1 MVSVGNYWL
10 HGEACYFF
18 HFSLLSSQRAGSWAA
33 NRILRF
39 SMRSRSPET
48 TTIIKVG
55 SGFMLEASSA
65 FCIQNFLK
73 GNIGSQRDRKWKCY
87 PGPCLPQGKLSL
99 LWNFNFF
106 LGTDVSK
113 LQYSFISFSVM
124 WNATIPAKVL
134 RNAMTHIKTVNYVAE
149 IIQAHFSLQK
159 LPDIFYM
166 KNYYK
171 YMCQKSSPVQTLG
184 LVTSMD

>member
-1 MVSVGNYWL
+1 MVAVGNYWL

-18 HFSLLSSQRAGSWAA
+18 HFSLPSSQLAGSWAA

-48 TTIIKVG
+48 TIIKVV
-55 SGFMLEASSA
+55 SGFALEASSA

-73 GNIGSQRDRKWKCY
+73 GGTGSQRDRKSKCY
-87 PGPCLPQGKLSL
+87 PDPCLPQGKLLL

-106 LGTDVSK
+106 LGTAVSK

-134 RNAMTHIKTVNYVAE
+134 RNAMTHIKTLNYVAE

-159 LPDIFYM
+159 HSAIFYM

-171 YMCQKSSPVQTLG
+171 YMCQKSSPVRTLG
-184 LVTSMD
+184 LVTPMD